1 MGLRSHTAIWAS
13 IVLLVFFLIG
23 HYFIDHDRAR
33 IVANSLTVGV
43 YLAVML
49 TWFRK
54 FRGAVVRGIKDGTDN
69 IFVGIWVNAF
79 VMVSYLVYIAVLIA
93 LDLRE
98 WARVQPIG
106 GIFTVLFF
114 LSGASLYLAPVN
126 TQEEIEPVSLRWWL
140 AAGIIG
146 GMVAG
151 VIMTLAFL
159 GIVGFA

>member
-13 IVLLVFFLIG
+13 MVLLVFFLIG
-23 HYFIDHDRAR
+23 HYYIDHDKAR

-54 FRGAVVRGIKDGTDN
+54 FRGAVARGIVDGTDN

-79 VMVSYLVYIAVLIA
+79 VMVAYLVYIAVLIA
-93 LDLRE
+93 FDLRK
-98 WARVQPIG
+98 WSQTQPFG
-106 GIFTVLFF
+106 GMFTLLFF

-126 TQEEIEPVSLRWWL
+126 TQEKIESVSLRWWL
-140 AAGIIG
+140 LSGVAGGI
-146 GMVAG
+146 VAG
-151 VIMTLAFL
+151 VLMTLAFL